1 MVKISASLLSV
12 RDNLEN
18 KTKEMNDLGVDLIH
32 IDVMDNIF
40 VPNTAFTYDEALEVQ
55 NNTNKLLDLHLMV
68 EDIDKYIDIFKDLNL
83 YSITIHYEVLK
94 DINIIK
100 KIKNLGIKCGISIKP
115 NTKVEEIYD
124 LLPYIDLVLI
134 MSVEPGFGGQK
145 FIPESVE
152 KIKKLK
158 DYININNLD
167 VLISVDGGINNNSGI
182 DCINAGV
189 DILVIG
195 SALTNNI
202 NNKELVYTLKNVN

>member
-40 VPNTAFTYDEALEVQ
+40 VPNTAFTYNEALLVE
-55 NNTNKLLDLHLMV
+55 NHTNKLLDLHLMV

-83 YSITIHYEVLK
+83 YCITIHYEVLK
-94 DINIIK
+94 DINVIK

-115 NTKVEEIYD
+115 NTKVEEIYN

-158 DYININNLD
+158 DYININNLN

>member
-158 DYININNLD
+158 DYININNLN

>member
-40 VPNTAFTYDEALEVQ
+40 VPNTAFTYDEALLVQ

-68 EDIDKYIDIFKDLNL
+68 EDIDKYINIFKDLNL

-152 KIKKLK
+152 KIKKIN

>member
-40 VPNTAFTYDEALEVQ
+40 VPNTAFTYDEALLVQ

-158 DYININNLD
+158 DYININNLN

>member
-40 VPNTAFTYDEALEVQ
+40 VPNTAFTYDEALLVQ

-100 KIKNLGIKCGISIKP
+100 QIQDLGIKCGISIKP

-158 DYININNLD
+158 DYININNLN